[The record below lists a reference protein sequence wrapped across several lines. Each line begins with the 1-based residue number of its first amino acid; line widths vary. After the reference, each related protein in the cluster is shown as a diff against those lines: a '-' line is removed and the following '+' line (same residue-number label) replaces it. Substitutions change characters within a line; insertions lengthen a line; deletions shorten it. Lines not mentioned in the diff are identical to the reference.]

1 MSKFW
6 LKNWFG
12 SNPKYAEFEKR
23 VMELAQRDPAKYTFT
38 LITPNTAMPDPEQ
51 DLLRVFVSC
60 RKEWGGNIEQC
71 FTDPDTAFVI
81 LKPGI
86 GVELPRGE
94 PVEQPPVYQPF
105 EVNTSSSDGV
115 VHRKRKMKADKSV
128 VEKPT
133 ADPSYVAKANFTV
146 VESPTF
152 AEQVA
157 LLSAFPSAEAQLH
170 KSHVENIKN
179 DLKSGRLPTKSV
191 GRFYV
196 RDFPSLSR
204 NRGRGK
210 WRVLIARREN
220 ELTLHAIA
228 DYHDRQTEDWVLW
241 A

>member
-1 MSKFW
+1 
-6 LKNWFG
+6 
-12 SNPKYAEFEKR
+12 
-23 VMELAQRDPAKYTFT
+23 
-38 LITPNTAMPDPEQ
+38 
-51 DLLRVFVSC
+51 
-60 RKEWGGNIEQC
+60 
-71 FTDPDTAFVI
+71 
-81 LKPGI
+81 
-86 GVELPRGE
+86 
-94 PVEQPPVYQPF
+94 VYQPF

-133 ADPSYVAKANFTV
+133 AGPSYVAKANFTV

-170 KSHVENIKN
+170 KSHVEKIKD
-179 DLKSGRLPTKSV
+179 DLKAGRLPSKSV

-210 WRVLIARREN
+210 WRILIARREN

-241 A
+241 AG